1 MSDSPAADDPEGF
14 LPLAEEAPETEHLT
28 EHWRVLIVD
37 DDEDVHR
44 ATQLA
49 LHDVVIEGR
58 PLRFLHAYTAAEALA
73 ILSADPTI
81 TTLLLD
87 VVMET
92 PDAGLRLVRR
102 LRHDLGRNELRIIL
116 RTGQPGY
123 APEIETVRDFE
134 INDYCTKAEM
144 TSIRLFTSL
153 TTAIRSYRL
162 IVDLQRERDELQRL
176 NASLEELRAAEKAQ
190 AEKLLSA
197 EQALRLAHETTEQC
211 VVQRTQELS
220 QVVGELESF
229 NRMVSHDLRGPL
241 SGIAGISGLIQ
252 TELDRGDVER
262 VRRWLSMM
270 ESHTLRLTRLVD
282 DLLNLARSSKGEL
295 VRTPQPIGRVL
306 AEAIEVL
313 ALSASPEQLSAV
325 SAGCLPDLPVDA
337 GLMRQVFV
345 NLIGNALKFTRAV
358 DAPCIEVR
366 AEAQAG
372 QWLISVADNGT
383 GFDAGRVAELF
394 KPFGRLHG
402 PQFEGSG
409 IGLTIVRRIVERHGG
424 RVWAENRPEGG
435 ARFCFTLPGEA

>member
-1 MSDSPAADDPEGF
+1 MPDSPAADHTEGY
-14 LPLAEEAPETEHLT
+14 LPLAEDDPAAEHQA

-58 PLRFLHAYTAAEALA
+58 PLSFLHAYTAAEALA

-81 TTLLLD
+81 STLLLD

-92 PDAGLRLVRR
+92 PDAGLQLVQR
-102 LRHDLGRNELRIIL
+102 LRQDLGRSELRIIL

-211 VVQRTQELS
+211 VLQRTQELS
-220 QVVGELESF
+220 QIVGELESF

-252 TELDRGDVER
+252 TELDRGDIER

-282 DLLNLARSSKGEL
+282 DLLNLARSTKGEL
-295 VRTPQPIGRVL
+295 VRAPQPIGRVL
-306 AEAIEVL
+306 ADALDLL
-313 ALSASPEQLSAV
+313 ALSAPPGQLSAV
-325 SAGCLPDLPVDA
+325 SAEGLPELPVDA

-366 AEAQAG
+366 AEQQAG
-372 QWLISVADNGT
+372 QWVFSVADNGT
-383 GFDAGRVAELF
+383 GFDAQRVAELF

-402 PQFEGSG
+402 PHYEGSG

-435 ARFCFTLPGEA
+435 ARFCFTLPGEV